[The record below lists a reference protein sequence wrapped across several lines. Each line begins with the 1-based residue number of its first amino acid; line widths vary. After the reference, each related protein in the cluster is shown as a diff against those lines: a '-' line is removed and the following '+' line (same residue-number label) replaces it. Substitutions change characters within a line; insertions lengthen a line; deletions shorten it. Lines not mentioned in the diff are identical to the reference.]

1 MQACVTY
8 REGMSSLSTDIGG
21 RTALVSGSTQEIG
34 RAIAAAEGPAAPFA
48 ALPDVDNIVL

>member
-1 MQACVTY
+1 
-8 REGMSSLSTDIGG
+8 MSSLSTDIGG